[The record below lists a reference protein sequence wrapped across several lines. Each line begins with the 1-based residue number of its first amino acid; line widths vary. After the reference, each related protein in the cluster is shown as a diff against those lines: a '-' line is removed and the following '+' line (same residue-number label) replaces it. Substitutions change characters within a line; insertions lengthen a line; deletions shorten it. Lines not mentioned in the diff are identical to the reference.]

1 MSRWSGFKAGHRIS
15 IRALFLIQNLGKKQ
29 KLGVGGFSVREVLV
43 LCCHPVCRVGQGLW
57 VSPALPLVET
67 GSFYPPLVREG
78 MAWC

>member
-43 LCCHPVCRVGQGLW
+43 LCCHPVCAGWARGCGCLLLSHW
-57 VSPALPLVET
+57 WKLDHSTLH
-67 GSFYPPLVREG
+67 
-78 MAWC
+78 